1 VSLTVR
7 PLRGRDAVLA
17 IALAAA
23 AVTATVVAW
32 PVLHY
37 AYRQHGLH
45 IGFEATAGQ
54 VACLAAYLIFGR
66 FRRTRRFDD
75 LLLSYA
81 FALFALANLCFAA
94 LPAIVLD
101 GKPNG
106 FSTWTALAGRLVGA
120 VAFAVAALAPARE
133 LRLSPLRKVLVFVT
147 PVAVLAATAVV
158 VLLFESR
165 LPTGVEAEFTP
176 ASLASYHVISHPVL
190 LTVQLASI
198 GLFGVAAFGFAR
210 RAGREEDEVMWW
222 LAAGGVLALFA
233 SLNYVLYP
241 SLYTEYVYVGDGF
254 RLLFYAT
261 VLIAAARELSS
272 YWRALA
278 HASVLE
284 ERRRIARDLHDG
296 LAQELAFIGRNLQ
309 RLDEADVYVA
319 RARAATG
326 RALAE
331 ARRAVAALSDAADR
345 PLEVVLEEAVREVAA
360 REGTRVEL
368 ELASGLTVT
377 PEQREALVR
386 IACEAIANAA
396 RHGQA
401 KLVRVE
407 LADGPHA
414 TLRVADRGCGFDPA
428 ATQPRTGFG
437 LVSMR
442 DRARALGADFRLS
455 SGLGRG
461 TEVEV
466 SF

>member
-1 VSLTVR
+1 MALQLRRRRGSL
-7 PLRGRDAVLA
+7 AVLA
-17 IALAAA
+17 VALASAL
-23 AVTATVVAW
+23 VTATVVAW
-32 PVLHY
+32 PALHF
-37 AYRQHGLH
+37 AYRQHALH
-45 IGFEATAGQ
+45 IGFETTAGQ
-54 VACLAAYLIFGR
+54 VACFAAYLIFGR

-81 FALFALANLCFAA
+81 FALFALTNLLFAA
-94 LPAIVLD
+94 LPAVLFD
-101 GKPNG
+101 ATPKG
-106 FSTWTALAGRLVGA
+106 FSTWTALAGRLTGA

-133 LRLSPLRKVLVFVT
+133 LQLSRRRKVLVFVT
-147 PVAVLAATAVV
+147 PVAVLAATAIV
-158 VLLFESR
+158 VLLFENR
-165 LPTGVEAEFTP
+165 LPSGVEAEFTP
-176 ASLASYHVISHPVL
+176 ASLTSYHFISHPVL
-190 LTVQLASI
+190 LAVQLASI

-210 RAGREEDEVMWW
+210 RAGREADEVMWW
-222 LAAGGVLALFA
+222 LAAAGVLALFA

-261 VLIAAARELSS
+261 VFVAAARELSS

-309 RLDEADVYVA
+309 RLDETDVYVA
-319 RARAATG
+319 RMRAATG

-331 ARRAVAALSDAADR
+331 ARRAVAALSDDVDR
-345 PLEVVLEEAVREVAA
+345 PLEAVLEEAVREVAA
-360 REGTRVEL
+360 REGTTVEL
-368 ELASGLTVT
+368 ELAAGLNVS
-377 PEQREALVR
+377 PQQREALVR

-407 LADGPHA
+407 LADGPQA

-428 ATQPRTGFG
+428 TQPRAGFG
-437 LVSMR
+437 LISMR
-442 DRARALGADFRLS
+442 ERARALGADFRLWS
-455 SGLGRG
+455 WPGQG
-461 TEVEV
+461 TEVEL
-466 SF
+466 SL